1 MSRRLFLERIAALI
15 GISVAAPVARAAAP
29 RKVELQRS
37 PVAGF
42 QYHQGEAIWP
52 LLMVGA
58 SLSLVREPGNAHDLR
73 AVRVDWQGQK
83 LGYVPRIDNAAASHL
98 LDAGHVLHAEIVTLR
113 DSDNPWDRIEFAI
126 LLADGGDDNG
136 G

>member
-1 MSRRLFLERIAALI
+1 MSRRLFLERVAALI
-15 GISVAAPVARAAAP
+15 GISIAAPVARASVL

-58 SLSLVREPGNAHDLR
+58 SLSLVREPGNAYDPR

-113 DSDNPWDRIEFAI
+113 DSDNPWDRVEFAI
-126 LLADGGDDNG
+126 FLADRGDDNG